1 MTPDRDPLLRRIERD
16 TLVIG
21 ALLTVMAWVFWPDRP
36 ERALGLA
43 GGVALIGVGY
53 YGIRAG
59 VDAIWA
65 NVAAQPAGA
74 ASCAPVGGQRRPS
87 SPAGFVKFFT
97 RHAILAVGAYVMI
110 ARFEFDPVAMLAGV
124 TAPAAA
130 GGVELVRTM
139 RARPKGPHSRL
150 S

>member
-1 MTPDRDPLLRRIERD
+1 MTPGRDLLLRRLERD

-21 ALLTVMAWVFWPDRP
+21 GLLTLIAWIVWPDRP
-36 ERALGLA
+36 GRALGVA

-59 VDAIWA
+59 IDAIWA
-65 NVAAQPAGA
+65 TQAAAAAESLTAAPAA
-74 ASCAPVGGQRRPS
+74 GQRRRS

-130 GGVELVRTM
+130 GGVEFVRTM
-139 RARPKGPHSRL
+139 RARPKGTHSRF